1 MNSIKLK
8 MIAIFTAV
16 VLVVFIVSGTIM
28 LFSVR
33 INEQE
38 KYREQLR
45 QYADNI
51 KELVVLNEENHNAED
66 FNNEFMDRGGL
77 PGGAYGMQGCVL
89 NSVGMPIA
97 PFEFI
102 SQRLNDSAI
111 TLALSGS
118 EGFSVN
124 EVARNLDDTEQS
136 WITFAMTVLKGT
148 TSYVVYVRMNSQSL
162 NENLTDLAGTLILMV
177 GVAIVLTSV
186 LWFIFS
192 DTLIK
197 PIAALTRHAKNMTSR
212 DLTSKI
218 VVHSKDE
225 IGQLAET
232 FNEMAEA
239 LNQNM
244 GTIESEKNKSEALL
258 HNLTDGVLAY
268 DATGKLIH
276 ANNTCI
282 EMLEDT
288 QEMTM
293 SAMLTRLGFDANE
306 VYGLSPNE
314 AREAACEAGE
324 RFLSSCI
331 TPYMN
336 KENEV
341 DGFVIV
347 IQDVTKMTK
356 LDNMRKEFVANVS
369 HELRTPLTSVKT
381 YTETLL
387 DGAIEEPETARQFL
401 KVINDETQRM
411 SVLIT
416 DLLELSRL
424 DNKQIALEKEVVD
437 LAGLLRFVIRQSQ
450 VLALKKRQR
459 INFEPPNKPYFIEA
473 NASRINQVLTN
484 IITNSVKYSPEET
497 SIDVN
502 MEATEKYY
510 RIFVRDH
517 GMGIPNEDLPHI
529 FERFYR
535 VDKARSRMMGG
546 TGLGLAIAREIMEE
560 HGGRIYVT
568 SELGA
573 GTTMTLRF
581 KRYKGES

>member
-1 MNSIKLK
+1 V
-8 MIAIFTAV
+8 A
-16 VLVVFIVSGTIM
+16 
-28 LFSVR
+28 R
-33 INEQE
+33 
-38 KYREQLR
+38 
-45 QYADNI
+45 
-51 KELVVLNEENHNAED
+51 D
-66 FNNEFMDRGGL
+66 FN
-77 PGGAYGMQGCVL
+77 
-89 NSVGMPIA
+89 
-97 PFEFI
+97 
-102 SQRLNDSAI
+102 
-111 TLALSGS
+111 
-118 EGFSVN
+118 
-124 EVARNLDDTEQS
+124 DTEQV
-136 WITFAMTVLKGT
+136 WITFAMPVTKEIKNDEGET
-148 TSYVVYVRMNSQSL
+148 ESIGYVVYARMNVQPL
-162 NENLTDLAGTLILMV
+162 NENLSDLTRTLILMV

-192 DTLIK
+192 DTLTK
-197 PIAALTRHAKNMTSR
+197 PIAALTRHAKKMASR

-218 VVHSKDE
+218 IVHSKDE
-225 IGQLAET
+225 IGQLADT
-232 FNEMAEA
+232 FNEMAED
-239 LNQNM
+239 LNQTL

-268 DATGKLIH
+268 DASGKLIH
-276 ANNTCI
+276 ANNTCV
-282 EMLEDT
+282 EMLEDNL
-288 QEMTM
+288 EMSMT
-293 SAMLTRLGFDANE
+293 AMLSRLGFHADE

-314 AREAACEAGE
+314 AREATCEAGG

-336 KENEV
+336 KGNEV

-411 SVLIT
+411 SVLVT

-424 DNKQIALEKEVVD
+424 DNKQSAIEKEVVD
-437 LAGLLRFVIRQSQ
+437 LAGLLRLVIRQCQ
-450 VLALKKRQR
+450 VLAQKKRQR

-473 NASRINQVLTN
+473 NATRINQVLSN
-484 IITNSVKYSPEET
+484 IISNSIKYSPEET
-497 SIDVN
+497 SIDVS
-502 MEATEKYY
+502 METTEKYY
-510 RIFVRDH
+510 RVFVRDH
-517 GMGIPNEDLPHI
+517 GMGIPSADLPHI

-560 HGGRIYVT
+560 HGGRIYVS
-568 SELGA
+568 SELGS

-581 KRYKGES
+581 KRYRGES